1 MNLNSI
7 LVCVFILFLNIVQAQ
22 RSLQVAIIS
31 DANDDDNHF
40 FEETIKSEI
49 NTLLGS
55 RFEANYVEIYTGGN
69 IEKLKQ
75 AVETIY
81 RERKVDVVIGS
92 RIVTSKW
99 LKDLGQYPIPTIA
112 SIQLTDELLEAEA
125 SANRTSDINN
135 FTYINSPFNII
146 DGIEKLTQICHCQE
160 IAVLTPPAFLEM
172 GLNAR
177 YLEPGNSIQ
186 LNWIELDADLINSV
200 SRIPDEVGAVYLLS
214 PMADYKMEDLQLF
227 FKKLQQQNL
236 PSFTLLDAPL
246 LQLGAY
252 AAYAS
257 SENLMKIPRRIALN
271 VERIMEGQ
279 NAKDL
284 PVNMETFSQ
293 QLHINME
300 AVKKTNLY
308 PDWNLLDEAILIYI
322 NRPYTTRVINLKSAI
337 AEGMENNLGY
347 QIAEKEAEI
356 SSKGI
361 GLARSNY
368 LPQLNVESTGY
379 FLDSNSVNNSFGTQG
394 EFNWTA
400 GASFSQLIL
409 SEPAMANIA
418 IQKLLYESDLKA
430 KDQSELDVILETAQR
445 FFNILQIK
453 AVADLQNDNIQAIN
467 QNLTI
472 ATDKQKVG
480 YSGLSDVHRWK
491 TELNLAKT
499 DLNATNAQLQA
510 ASYAL
515 NESLNRPIGESFA
528 ISDDESIN
536 SLIEELDDIFS
547 ELIPNEAVLNLFA
560 DFMVREAFENLPEV
574 KQIDLAIAAQERL
587 LKSNKRAFYIPTIG
601 VGAQYNYPIETVNP
615 GEPPPI
621 PGFET
626 EINPNWNVG
635 VNVSYP
641 IFNGLARKQ
650 QKEQTKI
657 GLLQL
662 QDNKKEVNNL
672 LELQVRANVQ
682 TVSASFNNIRLTENA
697 ATEANKNVAIVR
709 DFYKSG
715 QVDII
720 TLVDAQNTLLGAQIN
735 AANAKYQFM
744 IDYFALQ
751 RSVGYYLFLDTEDNK
766 QAFLQRF
773 VNFK

>member
-1 MNLNSI
+1 M
-7 LVCVFILFLNIVQAQ
+7 
-22 RSLQVAIIS
+22 
-31 DANDDDNHF
+31 
-40 FEETIKSEI
+40 
-49 NTLLGS
+49 
-55 RFEANYVEIYTGGN
+55 EIYTGGN